1 MVSQGLPSTTN
12 QAQAQPKRRLAW
24 LVGGILVLL
33 IGAILRSF
41 ADQPVVADLR
51 AWLPWFNQPTVT
63 LYFPDAT
70 NKLLIPVTRPVATAE
85 DLPQVALDELRRG
98 PQADSPLRR
107 ALPVDLTVTLTA
119 VAAGVAY
126 VDLAGAAV
134 TALDAQATAVAA
146 QALEQTLLALPQL
159 DQVVFTVD
167 GRPWT
172 ALTDA
177 KVEATARQDAL
188 LYYVYGDYL
197 APVTAALQGEGD
209 LLQQVVQ
216 TYLQGPPAEQPLA
229 GLPPDTHLLALTFNQ
244 ENGLVS
250 VNFSYTQ
257 AVRELALADPHQMRL
272 LLTAL
277 IYTLTEQTGVKA
289 VMLDFEGQSQL
300 GLGQCSSLLRT
311 PQIRPAILND
321 ERLMQ

>member
-1 MVSQGLPSTTN
+1 MVSQRLPSATN
-12 QAQAQPKRRLAW
+12 HSQTQPKRRLAW
-24 LVGGILVLL
+24 LVGSVLVLL
-33 IGAILRSF
+33 TGAILRSF
-41 ADQPVVADLR
+41 ADQPVVADLS

-63 LYFPDAT
+63 LYFPDTT
-70 NKLLIPVTRPVATAE
+70 NKLLIPVTRPVATTE
-85 DLPQVALDELRRG
+85 DLPRVALAELQRG
-98 PQADSPLRR
+98 PQANSPLRR
-107 ALPVDLTVTLTA
+107 ALPAGLTVALTA

-134 TALDAQATAVAA
+134 TALDAQTTAVAV

-159 DQVVFTVD
+159 DLVVFTVD

-177 KVEATARQDAL
+177 KVEAAARQDVL

-197 APVTAALQGEGD
+197 APVTVALQGEGD
-209 LLQQVVQ
+209 LLQQIVQ
-216 TYLQGPPAEQPLA
+216 TYLQGPPAEQPLT
-229 GLPPDTHLLALTFNQ
+229 GLPPDTRLLALTFNQ
-244 ENGLVS
+244 ENGLVY
-250 VNFSYTQ
+250 VNFSYTP
-257 AVRELALADPHQMRL
+257 AVRDLALAAPHQMRL

-277 IYTLTEQTGVKA
+277 IYTLTEQPGVKA

>member
-1 MVSQGLPSTTN
+1 MVSQRLPSATN
-12 QAQAQPKRRLAW
+12 PAPAQPKRRLAW
-24 LVGGILVLL
+24 LMGSVLVLL
-33 IGAILRSF
+33 TGAILRSF

-63 LYFPDAT
+63 LYFPDRS
-70 NKLLIPVTRPVATAE
+70 NKLLIPVTRPVASAE

-98 PQADSPLRR
+98 PQADSPLQS
-107 ALPVDLTVTLTA
+107 ALPADLTVTLTT

-134 TALDAQATAVAA
+134 SALDEQATAVVT
-146 QALEQTLLALPQL
+146 QSLEQTLLALPQL
-159 DQVVFTVD
+159 DQVVFTVG

-177 KVEATARQDAL
+177 QAEATARQDAL
-188 LYYVYGDYL
+188 FYYVYGAYL
-197 APVTAALQGEGD
+197 APVTVAMQGEGD

-216 TYLQGPPAEQPLA
+216 AYLQGPPAEQPLT
-229 GLPPDTHLLALTFNQ
+229 GLPPDTRLLALTFNQ
-244 ENGLVS
+244 ENGLVY

-257 AVRELALADPHQMRL
+257 AVRNLALADPNRMRL

-277 IYTLTEQTGVKA
+277 IYTLTEQPGVKA

-311 PQIRPAILND
+311 PQLRPAILND
-321 ERLMQ
+321 ERAIP